1 MQGYRKAITTVLIA
15 LKVKINICNPYDL
28 IVNTIIK
35 KGCYYCS
42 AAADAVVN
50 VKPSVDVG
58 QKDQK
63 SGN

>member
-1 MQGYRKAITTVLIA
+1 MAITTVLIV

-42 AAADAVVN
+42 AATADATVN
-50 VKPSVDVG
+50 VKHYVDVG
-58 QKDQK
+58 QSHQK